1 MIYGKIFRFLAI
13 PALLA
18 SSMAFA
24 QGPGGRGQGGPGGV
38 ERIANELGLA
48 AGQKTQIQTILNG
61 QRAAAQPL
69 QSDMQT
75 LQAGIQTAVKDN
87 NKAQI
92 ETLSAQLG
100 VLQGKM
106 ASARYAS
113 EAEIYALLTSDQK
126 SKADTA
132 FPNGLMGGGM
142 GGQGGPGGMRRQ
154 QNN

>member
-1 MIYGKIFRFLAI
+1 
-13 PALLA
+13 
-18 SSMAFA
+18 MAFA

-38 ERIANELGLA
+38 ERIANELGLTA
-48 AGQKTQIQTILNG
+48 AQKAQIQTILDG

-69 QSDMQT
+69 QADMQT
-75 LQAGIQTAVKDN
+75 LLANIQTAVKAN

-92 ETLSAQLG
+92 DTLSAQLG

-106 ASARYAS
+106 AAVRYSS
-113 EAEIYALLTSDQK
+113 EAEIYGLLTPDQK
-126 SKADTA
+126 SKAETV

-142 GGQGGPGGMRRQ
+142 GGPGGPAGMRRQ